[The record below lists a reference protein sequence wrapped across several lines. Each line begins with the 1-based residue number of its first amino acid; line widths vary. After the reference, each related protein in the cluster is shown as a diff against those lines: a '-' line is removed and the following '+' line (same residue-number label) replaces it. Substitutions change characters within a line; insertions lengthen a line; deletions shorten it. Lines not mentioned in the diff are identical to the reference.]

1 METGSI
7 RTLHQYISFR
17 GHQMTEVNII
27 AVLDTVTRV
36 IFYEGVF
43 LH

>member
-7 RTLHQYISFR
+7 RTLHKYISFR
-17 GHQMTEVNII
+17 GDQMTEVNII